1 MKVTNLAGEFSVL
14 LRDARVEGNFVV
26 LKAQIG
32 LWDSKIYVSTDD
44 LLYFTSILLR
54 PSVLFLLL
62 RLPFQYLFRR
72 NKDNKS

>member
-1 MKVTNLAGEFSVL
+1 VKVTNLGGEFRVL
-14 LRDARVEGNFVV
+14 LRDARVEEDFVV

-54 PSVLFLLL
+54 PSVLLLLL